1 MYSVIIVSL
10 NHTKFPTYLDLYFF
24 FSKMEYIYFI
34 QYGGSKNADGFNSFL
49 NNKWRHHDIN
59 SIVKVYLRV
68 SQLLESKGIKIYG

>member
-1 MYSVIIVSL
+1 
-10 NHTKFPTYLDLYFF
+10 
-24 FSKMEYIYFI
+24 MEYIYFI

-49 NNKWRHHDIN
+49 NDKWRHHDIN

>member
-1 MYSVIIVSL
+1 
-10 NHTKFPTYLDLYFF
+10 
-24 FSKMEYIYFI
+24 MEYIYFI
-34 QYGGSKNADGFNSFL
+34 QYGGSKNAAGFNSFL

>member
-1 MYSVIIVSL
+1 
-10 NHTKFPTYLDLYFF
+10 
-24 FSKMEYIYFI
+24 MEYIYFI

-49 NNKWRHHDIN
+49 YNKWRHHDIN